1 MKILNLQEGQRMRY
15 LRNLES
21 DFLSRNG
28 AHTEDNLD
36 FALTGI
42 SRSPN
47 RSAQNIKK
55 AQQHLQT
62 QTKEKKTKELV
73 DDSYA
78 DFIQGAHGETI

>member
-1 MKILNLQEGQRMRY
+1 MI
-15 LRNLES
+15 
-21 DFLSRNG
+21 LSRNG

-55 AQQHLQT
+55 PNNIFKL
-62 QTKEKKTKELV
+62 KLRKKKKTKELV

-78 DFIQGAHGETI
+78 DFIQGARGETI

>member
-1 MKILNLQEGQRMRY
+1 VI
-15 LRNLES
+15 
-21 DFLSRNG
+21 FLSRNG

-55 AQQHLQT
+55 PNNIFKL
-62 QTKEKKTKELV
+62 KLRKKTKELV